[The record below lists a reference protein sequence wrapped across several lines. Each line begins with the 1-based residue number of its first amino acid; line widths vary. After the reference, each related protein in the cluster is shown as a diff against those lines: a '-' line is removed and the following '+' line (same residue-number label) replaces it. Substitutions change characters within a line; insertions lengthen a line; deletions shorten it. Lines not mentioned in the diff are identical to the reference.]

1 MGDEKPERPR
11 DSAAERLPDLPDP
24 DVDDLDGDPERIR
37 DAVASLRQY
46 AEHLEDALRSLEQS
60 ELAPSGDAS
69 AEAPASGDLDPHLTI
84 YRPASVH
91 FDERSIS
98 SKIDPYAVPP
108 PLRPRPPS
116 YVLPRIA
123 LEASFLIFVAI
134 VAAALDLRPLLILA
148 SELTAFLIVV
158 AIELSL
164 TRERRSTQLPLLAP
178 PPVPQRPPAAD
189 TEMPPAKDVQ
199 PMEPD
204 IEPLVWESEGLLGA
218 EAEPSAES
226 ENGPRD
232 EIPPGGET
240 KGELLVG
247 PERSADLALEAPR
260 EAEPQA
266 EGGFESA
273 LEAADGV
280 RFDASAD
287 AVAKLEPPSETVGA
301 KDAEVDLEPEP
312 QEIPPLVSEAEIRPP
327 AEGPT
332 EAAESAVELEHTAE
346 IEPVTA
352 PVPEPEP
359 VLEPVAD
366 EEPETM
372 AAAESELE
380 AAEERPKRRFL
391 RRRRRAPQEAPDD
404 EGSPEL
410 VSVAAPESEPEV
422 DAPEPESEVELSPE
436 LVPEPKLEPVALVDD
451 TGEFAQ
457 LEQLLALPPEL
468 PAGRN
473 RWRREGVGEEEPEP
487 ETTELRATPESPL
500 RPASDLAP
508 SETPLEE
515 GPLSGSERG
524 SELES
529 DSELAKIDAQDETLD
544 TSVDLDGDT
553 AEQAIDSLLDLS
565 SSPVP
570 FEPIEI
576 GEEGEGE
583 PASEPGLEFGASGR
597 VKPRRYRLFA
607 ARSKQRH
614 EIEPADIEAP
624 SDNGLREREQLRLA
638 AERERRRREREYRR
652 RQRQS

>member
-1 MGDEKPERPR
+1 
-11 DSAAERLPDLPDP
+11 LPDLPDP

-60 ELAPSGDAS
+60 ELAPRGNAS
-69 AEAPASGDLDPHLTI
+69 AEAPASGDLDHHLTI

-108 PLRPRPPS
+108 PLRPRPTS

-189 TEMPPAKDVQ
+189 TEMPPGKDVQ

-218 EAEPSAES
+218 ETEPSAES
-226 ENGPRD
+226 ESGPRG

-266 EGGFESA
+266 EGEFESA

-287 AVAKLEPPSETVGA
+287 AVAELEPPSETVGA

-327 AEGPT
+327 VEGPT

-346 IEPVTA
+346 IEPVAA

-359 VLEPVAD
+359 ILEPVAD

-372 AAAESELE
+372 AVAKSELE

-391 RRRRRAPQEAPDD
+391 RRRASREAPDD
-404 EGSPEL
+404 EGSPKLE
-410 VSVAAPESEPEV
+410 SVAAPESEPEV
-422 DAPEPESEVELSPE
+422 VAPQPESEVELSPE

-468 PAGRN
+468 PAKRS

-487 ETTELRATPESPL
+487 EATELRATPESPL

-508 SETPLEE
+508 SEAPLEE
-515 GPLSGSERG
+515 VPLPGSERG

-553 AEQAIDSLLDLS
+553 AEPAIDSLLDLS
-565 SSPVP
+565 S
-570 FEPIEI
+570 
-576 GEEGEGE
+576 
-583 PASEPGLEFGASGR
+583 GASGR

-607 ARSKQRH
+607 TRSKQRH